1 MQSTIN
7 IEAMF
12 NDLLIN
18 EGEISVRKTEI
29 DKLKQDFERKAK
41 IISAIIGEHEEK
53 ADLLRSAILSEMEQD
68 GLVETEISM
77 FKVRRKKCVQ
87 SVVIEDESVIP
98 GNYIITKTPKV
109 TTAPDKVLIAKLLRA
124 GHEIA
129 GARLSDEKYELEI
142 KGK

>member
-1 MQSTIN
+1 MSTIDEN
-7 IEAMF
+7 F
-12 NDLLIN
+12 KQLLISEN
-18 EGEISVRKTEI
+18 TISERKTQI
-29 DKLKQDFERKAK
+29 NTLRHDYERKVALLNN
-41 IISAIIGEHEEK
+41 IITDEESV
-53 ADLLRSAILSEMEQD
+53 AQSYRNLILEEMEQD

-87 SVVIEDESVIP
+87 SVVIDDEATIP

-109 TTAPDKVLIAKLLRA
+109 TTAPDKVLIGKLLRA
-124 GHEIA
+124 GHEIT